1 MPGFPVSTELMFY
14 FEIQF
19 NHIEL
24 HAHRSMLKIK
34 SFMVS
39 DFSHTTLFW
48 PPSSYIAVNYT
59 NSVTKQTTAV

>member
-19 NHIEL
+19 NHIDL

-39 DFSHTTLFW
+39 EFSHTELFW
-48 PPSSYIAVNYT
+48 PLSSYIAVNYT
-59 NSVTKQTTAV
+59 NGVTNQRTAV